1 MMFLWDKSYK
11 LKNFWYYIL
20 GSFIL
25 ILFSTIGQLPMIPFL
40 PSELPSPDADPM
52 DIFKTIP
59 SNLRLFLLLLSFAFV
74 LPGIWLVVKKLHDL
88 PIMSILSSRKKID
101 LERVLY
107 SFMLWGT
114 VVSAF
119 VFLEYS
125 LNPENYVFNFKVK
138 EFLILAVI
146 AILFI
151 PIQTSVEEI
160 VFRGYLMQGFG
171 HWLNSRFMALF
182 LTSTVFGSLHL
193 ANPEITALGYEF
205 VILYITVGFVLGI
218 MTLMDDGLELA
229 LGFHAANNL
238 IAALLVTADWT
249 VFQTESILIDISEPS
264 LGITDW
270 ITPFIV
276 FPFFLLYLQG
286 SIHGQT
292 GKKNYFL
299 RLDNFNSIFISLLL

>member
-1 MMFLWDKSYK
+1 MFLWDKSYK

-88 PIMSILSSRKKID
+88 PIMSVLSSRKKID

-107 SFMLWGT
+107 SFMIWGT

-238 IAALLVTADWT
+238 IAALLLTADWT

-276 FPFFLLYLQG
+276 FPILLALFARKYSWTNWKEKLF
-286 SIHGQT
+286 S
-292 GKKNYFL
+292 KV
-299 RLDNFNSIFISLLL
+299 R

>member
-11 LKNFWYYIL
+11 LKNFWYYLL

-25 ILFSTIGQLPMIPFL
+25 ILFSFIGQLPMIPFL

-74 LPGIWLVVKKLHDL
+74 VPGIWLVVKKLHDL
-88 PIMSILSSRKKID
+88 PIMSVLSSRKKID

-107 SFMLWGT
+107 AFMLWGT
-114 VVSAF
+114 IVSAF

-125 LNPENYVFNFKVK
+125 LNSDNYVFNFKVK

-193 ANPEITALGYEF
+193 ANPEITALGFEF

-276 FPFFLLYLQG
+276 FPILLALFARKYSWTNWKEKLF
-286 SIHGQT
+286 S
-292 GKKNYFL
+292 KV
-299 RLDNFNSIFISLLL
+299 R